1 MLINDV
7 TDRLSISL
15 CLINDNGNIIDSNN
29 SFKKTFKSKEN
40 IFDII
45 NEDIHYVFKDAVE
58 KKYLLSLK
66 SKSKRNLIK
75 NKESY
80 YDINIIPVEKNITLL
95 EFIQKTPEIIR
106 KKFFDDDIKNLNK
119 ANDLR
124 KELFNTFEYMLLQ
137 KKEPWVFVQEI
148 SKRITNLQIVEY
160 LKIEYSGEKYI
171 YGNFRDTEEIFPL
184 TITHEGHDINIFYMT
199 KENITI
205 EMKMI
210 ILTFINFIKLYVD
223 FYEEFEKSRLYDTQ
237 LFDSE
242 KFSMAGQMM
251 VGMLHEINNPLTVA
265 MLQTD
270 MLIKKEENTE
280 KLQKIKMSLSRIKE
294 ITEIFRSALKQEK
307 NISEFSIKKL
317 IKTAADFILP
327 KKPTNLKIEIEHQLK
342 DFTIEGDF
350 NKLVLVFINLISNS
364 MDAINK
370 SYRQEGIIR
379 IKSFDYK
386 DKVVIKVS
394 DNGEGMSEEVL
405 KNIFKPFY
413 TTKAR
418 SGLGYGLFFVS
429 TICSSHN
436 IKVSV
441 ISREKSGTTF
451 TLLVPRKQEVL
462 Q

>member
-1 MLINDV
+1 
-7 TDRLSISL
+7 
-15 CLINDNGNIIDSNN
+15 
-29 SFKKTFKSKEN
+29 
-40 IFDII
+40 
-45 NEDIHYVFKDAVE
+45 
-58 KKYLLSLK
+58 
-66 SKSKRNLIK
+66 
-75 NKESY
+75 
-80 YDINIIPVEKNITLL
+80 
-95 EFIQKTPEIIR
+95 
-106 KKFFDDDIKNLNK
+106 
-119 ANDLR
+119 
-124 KELFNTFEYMLLQ
+124 
-137 KKEPWVFVQEI
+137 
-148 SKRITNLQIVEY
+148 
-160 LKIEYSGEKYI
+160 
-171 YGNFRDTEEIFPL
+171 
-184 TITHEGHDINIFYMT
+184 
-199 KENITI
+199 
-205 EMKMI
+205 
-210 ILTFINFIKLYVD
+210 
-223 FYEEFEKSRLYDTQ
+223 
-237 LFDSE
+237 
-242 KFSMAGQMM
+242 
-251 VGMLHEINNPLTVA
+251 
-265 MLQTD
+265 
-270 MLIKKEENTE
+270 
-280 KLQKIKMSLSRIKE
+280 MSLSRIKE
-294 ITEIFRSALKQEK
+294 ITEIFRGALKQEK

-370 SYRQEGIIR
+370 SYSQEGIIR

-394 DNGEGMSEEVL
+394 DNGEGMREEVL

-451 TLLVPRKQEVL
+451 TLLVPRKQEVI